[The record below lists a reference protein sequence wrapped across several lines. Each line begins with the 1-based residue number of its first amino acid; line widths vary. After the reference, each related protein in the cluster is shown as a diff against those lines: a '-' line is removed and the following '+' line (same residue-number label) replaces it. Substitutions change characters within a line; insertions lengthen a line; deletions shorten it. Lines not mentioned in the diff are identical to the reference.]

1 MTYLGGAS
9 NSGSIRLLSILF
21 NYILMFEKSANLFT
35 KTLQNSVLHKR
46 HFGPHQRFVP
56 NDSTSS

>member
-1 MTYLGGAS
+1 MTYLGEAS

-21 NYILMFEKSANLFT
+21 NYILMFEKSANL
-35 KTLQNSVLHKR
+35 QNSVLHKR